1 MPSAPPYGTGGAGT
15 PPPVRS
21 RPQIRDSAV
30 ASADANAVV
39 GDQVVAAAWAS
50 ASSQVAP
57 AASSFW

>member
-30 ASADANAVV
+30 AGADANAVV
-39 GDQVVAAAWAS
+39 GDQAMAAWAS